1 MYGYGGHIVQMKG
14 KVWIVFYE
22 YLYDNLY
29 KLVNKNKLLDY
40 FNNDNKLPEDILIYM
55 SDNFLNKNHK
65 HLINT
70 CQLYPHY
77 ENNKMKNLLNL
88 QRIE

>member
-1 MYGYGGHIVQMKG
+1 MQARNIKDLENILKENKYCKEKILKKEAEYYNKNYLYGYCGHIVQMKG

-40 FNNDNKLPEDILIYM
+40 FNNDK
-55 SDNFLNKNHK
+55 
-65 HLINT
+65 
-70 CQLYPHY
+70 
-77 ENNKMKNLLNL
+77 
-88 QRIE
+88 